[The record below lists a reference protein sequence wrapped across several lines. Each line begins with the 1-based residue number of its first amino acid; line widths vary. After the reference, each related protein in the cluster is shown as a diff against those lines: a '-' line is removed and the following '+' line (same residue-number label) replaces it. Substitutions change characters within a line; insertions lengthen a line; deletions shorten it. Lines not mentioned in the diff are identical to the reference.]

1 MNPITNFT
9 ANKSAKKSK
18 ISNGVKPI
26 KILVTA
32 GPTKEPIDPVRF
44 ISNYSTGAMGYAIA
58 AAAKKRKHKVLLI
71 SGPTNILSPEGIK
84 VSNVTTADEMF
95 AAVKREIKNVDCVI
109 MSAAVSDYKPKTYNK
124 RKLKRTNRIDNI
136 AVTKNPDILLWLG
149 KHKKNKLLVGFCME
163 TENLL
168 QNAKRKLQKKSLDLI
183 VANKIDKE
191 KSAFGKGKTSVLL
204 VESKQPPIQIKN
216 STKSKIAGILLDK
229 IEQLW
234 YNKNLIKAV

>member
-1 MNPITNFT
+1 M
-9 ANKSAKKSK
+9 
-18 ISNGVKPI
+18 KPI

-44 ISNYSTGAMGYAIA
+44 ISNHSTGAMGYAIA
-58 AAAKKRKHKVLLI
+58 AAARVRKHKVVLV
-71 SGPTNILSPEGIK
+71 SGPTSIFPPKGIK
-84 VSNVTTADEMF
+84 ATTVTTADEMF
-95 AAVKREIKNVDCVI
+95 AAVKRDIKNVDCVI
-109 MSAAVSDYKPKTYNK
+109 MSAAVSDYKPKQYNK
-124 RKLKRTNRIDNI
+124 IKLKRTNKIDKI
-136 AVTKNPDILLWLG
+136 ILTKNPDILAWAG

-168 QNAKRKLQKKSLDLI
+168 QNAKRKLHKKSLDLI
-183 VANKIDKE
+183 IANKIDKE

-204 VESKQPPIQIKN
+204 VESKRSPIQIKN